1 MSGNLSYDEICEFYK
16 LSKDFD
22 ISEYAE
28 SYYPH
33 LISTERFEL
42 VIDGCQYTRA
52 EKTEK
57 ISDWD
62 FAKRHLN
69 VCVTPD
75 KDGHNCSHCNKCMW
89 TLIPLEAMGKLDEF
103 KKVFDI
109 DIYRKDSF
117 KWKCRFVAHYGKDSM
132 ETSIVRFARKK
143 GLKMPLFI
151 VAKIR
156 TAMGR
161 CKAILN
167 K

>member
-1 MSGNLSYDEICEFYK
+1 
-16 LSKDFD
+16 
-22 ISEYAE
+22 
-28 SYYPH
+28 
-33 LISTERFEL
+33 
-42 VIDGCQYTRA
+42 
-52 EKTEK
+52 
-57 ISDWD
+57 
-62 FAKRHLN
+62 
-69 VCVTPD
+69 
-75 KDGHNCSHCNKCMW
+75 MW